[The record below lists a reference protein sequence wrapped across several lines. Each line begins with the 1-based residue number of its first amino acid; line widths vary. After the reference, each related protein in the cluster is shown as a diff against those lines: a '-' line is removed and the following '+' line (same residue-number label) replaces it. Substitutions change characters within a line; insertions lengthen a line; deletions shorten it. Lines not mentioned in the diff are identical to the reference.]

1 MTRSTGSSLVVVCVV
16 CESGQVNGGVLV
28 VSWVVGLGLV
38 LDSASVEFGD
48 ASVGEPGFSL
58 CGAAS

>member
-1 MTRSTGSSLVVVCVV
+1 MVVCVV

-38 LDSASVEFGD
+38 LGSASVEFGD
-48 ASVGEPGFSL
+48 VSVGEPGFSF